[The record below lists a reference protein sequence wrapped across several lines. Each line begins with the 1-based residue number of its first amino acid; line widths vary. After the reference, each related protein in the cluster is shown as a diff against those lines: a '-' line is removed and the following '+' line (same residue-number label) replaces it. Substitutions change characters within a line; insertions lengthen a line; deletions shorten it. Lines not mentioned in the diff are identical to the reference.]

1 MAERLQK
8 LLSQW
13 GIASRRQAEALIE
26 SGRVQ
31 VNGAIAHVGQKA
43 DPLVD
48 RVALDGQII
57 TPENRPDAYYL
68 LLNKPLDVVCTC
80 DDPWGR
86 STVLDLLPAPLR
98 TGLGIHPV
106 GRLDAN
112 STGALILTNDGDLT
126 YRLTHPR
133 HHIPKTYRVWVQ
145 GRPSPAVLAQWR
157 RGILLE
163 QRRTLPAQV
172 RPVTYQSTRTE
183 LEVILREGRKRQIRR
198 VAEALGHPVLQLH
211 RIAIG
216 SVSLASL
223 MSGNVRDLTKHEVMG
238 LEQR

>member
-86 STVLDLLPAPLR
+86 STVLDPTASAFENR
-98 TGLGIHPV
+98 TGH
-106 GRLDAN
+106 
-112 STGALILTNDGDLT
+112 SSCGAFRCQL
-126 YRLTHPR
+126 H
-133 HHIPKTYRVWVQ
+133 
-145 GRPSPAVLAQWR
+145 GRPDSDQ
-157 RGILLE
+157 
-163 QRRTLPAQV
+163 
-172 RPVTYQSTRTE
+172 
-183 LEVILREGRKRQIRR
+183 
-198 VAEALGHPVLQLH
+198 
-211 RIAIG
+211 
-216 SVSLASL
+216 
-223 MSGNVRDLTKHEVMG
+223 
-238 LEQR
+238 